1 MGYQLTPLGVSV
13 LALLRERPMHGY
25 EMFQILVARRE
36 DRIVK
41 VRPGSLYHVV
51 YRLAQE
57 SLIRPTATGRD
68 GNRPERTIF
77 EITETGLA
85 ALTESVRELVATPV
99 NEFPR
104 FVAALA
110 EIHHLDRD
118 TALAAVRSRI
128 GALEADTTEMAQVR
142 AASTAPAIQLT
153 ALDYLLAT
161 TRAMLDWLRQFAD
174 SLESDTVGWRDA
186 EGTARTETSGVAV

>member
-1 MGYQLTPLGVSV
+1 VPYQLTPLGISV
-13 LALLRERPMHGY
+13 LALLREHPMHGY
-25 EMFQILVARRE
+25 EMYQTLVARRE

-51 YRLAQE
+51 DRLAQE
-57 SLIRPTATGRD
+57 KLIRQASTGRD

-77 EITETGLA
+77 EITDLGVET
-85 ALTESVRELVATPV
+85 LTERVRELVATPT

-110 EIHHLDRD
+110 EIHNLDRP
-118 TALAAVRSRI
+118 TAAAAVRGRI
-128 GALEADTTEMAQVR
+128 AALEAELTEL
-142 AASTAPAIQLT
+142 AAHRRSTDAADIYLT

-161 TRAMLDWLRQFAD
+161 TQGKVDWLREFAD
-174 SLESDTVGWRDA
+174 SLESGSLRWRPA
-186 EGTARTETSGVAV
+186 PNEVAI

>member
-1 MGYQLTPLGVSV
+1 VPYQLTPLGISV

-25 EMFQILVARRE
+25 EMFQTLVARRE

-57 SLIRPTATGRD
+57 KLIRETSHGRA

-77 EITETGLA
+77 EITDLGIDGL
-85 ALTESVRELVATPV
+85 TDRVRELIATPT

-110 EIHHLDRD
+110 EIHNLDRG
-118 TALAAVRSRI
+118 TAAAAVRVRI
-128 GALEADTTEMAQVR
+128 AALEADLAEMAADR
-142 AASTAPAIQLT
+142 GASGAAAIHLT
-153 ALDYLLAT
+153 ALDYLVAT
-161 TRAMLDWLRQFAD
+161 TRAKIDWLRGFA
-174 SLESDTVGWRDA
+174 ESM
-186 EGTARTETSGVAV
+186 ESGTYEVAI

>member
-1 MGYQLTPLGVSV
+1 VLYQLTPLGISV

-25 EMFQILVARRE
+25 EMYQTLVARRE

-51 YRLAQE
+51 YRLARE
-57 SLIRPTATGRD
+57 ELIRQTSTGRA
-68 GNRPERTIF
+68 GNRPERTTF
-77 EITETGLA
+77 EITDLGIA
-85 ALTESVRELVATPV
+85 ALTERVRELVATPT

-110 EIHHLDRD
+110 EIHNLDRD
-118 TALAAVRSRI
+118 TAAEAVRGRI
-128 GALEADTTEMAQVR
+128 TALETELAEMTAHR
-142 AASTAPAIQLT
+142 GSSGAAAIYLT

-161 TRAMLDWLRQFAD
+161 TQAKVDWLREFAE
-174 SLESDTVGWRDA
+174 SLESGSLRWQH
-186 EGTARTETSGVAV
+186 ARPISAGRNEVAI

>member
-1 MGYQLTPLGVSV
+1 M
-13 LALLRERPMHGY
+13 
-25 EMFQILVARRE
+25 
-36 DRIVK
+36 
-41 VRPGSLYHVV
+41 
-51 YRLAQE
+51 
-57 SLIRPTATGRD
+57 
-68 GNRPERTIF
+68 
-77 EITETGLA
+77 
-85 ALTESVRELVATPV
+85 
-99 NEFPR
+99 
-104 FVAALA
+104 
-110 EIHHLDRD
+110 
-118 TALAAVRSRI
+118 RSRI

>member
-1 MGYQLTPLGVSV
+1 VSYHLTPLGVSV
-13 LALLRERPMHGY
+13 LALLRERAMHGY
-25 EMFQILVARRE
+25 EMFQILLARRE

-57 SLIRPTATGRD
+57 RLIRPTTTGRD

-77 EITETGLA
+77 EITDTGLT
-85 ALTESVRELVATPV
+85 ALTDSVRELVATPV

-110 EIHHLDRD
+110 EIHHLDRE

-128 GALEADTTEMAQVR
+128 GALEADVAEMAAQ

-161 TRAMLDWLRQFAD
+161 TRAKLDWLRQFAD
-174 SLESDTVGWRDA
+174 SLESDTVEWRHA
-186 EGTARTETSGVAV
+186 HGAAWTETSGVSV

>member
-1 MGYQLTPLGVSV
+1 MSYQLTPLGVSV
-13 LALLRERPMHGY
+13 LALLRERAMHGY
-25 EMFQILVARRE
+25 EMFQILLARRE

-57 SLIRPTATGRD
+57 SLIRPTTTGRD

-77 EITETGLA
+77 EITDTGLA
-85 ALTESVRELVATPV
+85 ALTDSVRELVATPV

-110 EIHHLDRD
+110 EIHHLDRE

-128 GALEADTTEMAQVR
+128 GALDAEVVEMSAAR

-161 TRAMLDWLRQFAD
+161 TRAKLDWLRQFAD
-174 SLESDTVGWRDA
+174 SLESDSAGWRHA
-186 EGTARTETSGVAV
+186 AGAAWTETTGASA

>member
-1 MGYQLTPLGVSV
+1 MPYQLTPLGISV
-13 LALLRERPMHGY
+13 LGLLRERPMHGY
-25 EMFQILVARRE
+25 EMFQTLVARRE

-57 SLIRPTATGRD
+57 KLIRQASTGRD

-77 EITETGLA
+77 EITDLGID
-85 ALTESVRELVATPV
+85 ALMDRVRELVATPT

-110 EIHHLDRD
+110 EIHNLDRHTAAEAVRGRI
-118 TALAAVRSRI
+118 TALELELAELAAHRGSS
-128 GALEADTTEMAQVR
+128 GA
-142 AASTAPAIQLT
+142 SAIYLT

-161 TRAMLDWLRQFAD
+161 TQAKVGWLREFAD
-174 SLESDTVGWRDA
+174 SLESGSVRWQHARPIP
-186 EGTARTETSGVAV
+186 EGRSEVAI